1 MLRKLTI
8 FDLKVILYY
17 TGKIIF
23 GLALTMI
30 IPLAIALIYKEFDS
44 ALDFALGMSVSII
57 FGLVCMRLMKTNK
70 SPNLF
75 QSMTIAAL
83 TWIFA
88 CLFSSIPFYLSGHFQ
103 SYLDVLFDLMSGF
116 TTTGYSLIQDLD
128 HVSNALNM
136 WRHLI
141 HYIGGQGI
149 VVMALSFLI
158 KNSGGAFQ
166 LMVGE
171 AKDEPLEPSIT
182 KTAQNIWIISL
193 VCLFMGTAM
202 AAIAAYYDGLAWDR
216 SILHGS
222 WMFMSAWSTG
232 GFGPC
237 TQNLLFY
244 HSYAF
249 EIILC
254 IFMMMGSINFSLHYI
269 VWKGK
274 PKELLK
280 DIEIKSLVVTL
291 SITTMLVAWGLSS
304 TGIFTNLNA
313 VLRRGIVLVVSGH
326 TGTGQMTVYAKQLVH
341 SWHPLAYMG
350 ICIAMMLGGSAAS
363 TAGSF
368 KALRIGIFFKGLIHE
383 TKRLILPESAV
394 FKMTFHHIKDQI
406 IESGM
411 VKMAGLIILCY
422 CFIYL
427 FGAVVGVACGY
438 PLSQATFESISA
450 GANVGL
456 TMGVVS
462 PSMPAILKI
471 TYIITMWLGRL
482 EFLSIFVLIGSVG
495 LAIGQAFKGG
505 RK

>member
-1 MLRKLTI
+1 MLRKLTK
-8 FDLKVILYY
+8 FDFKITMYY
-17 TGKIIF
+17 TGKIIL
-23 GLALTMI
+23 GLAFTMV
-30 IPLAIALIYKEFDS
+30 IPLIIALIYKEFDS
-44 ALDFALGMSVSII
+44 AMDFIIGILSSVI
-57 FGLVCMRLMKTNK
+57 FGLACMKFMKTDK
-70 SPNLF
+70 PPNLF
-75 QSMTIAAL
+75 QSMIIAAFS
-83 TWIFA
+83 WIFA
-88 CLFSSIPFYLSGHFQ
+88 CAFCSIPYYLSGHFE
-103 SYLDVLFDLMSGF
+103 SYLDVYFDLMSAF
-116 TTTGYSLIQDLD
+116 TTTGLALIKNVD

-136 WRHLI
+136 WRHMLT
-141 HYIGGQGI
+141 YIGGQGI
-149 VVMALSFLI
+149 VVLALAFLI
-158 KNSGGAFQ
+158 RNTGGAYKI
-166 LMVGE
+166 MVGE
-171 AKDEPLEPSIT
+171 AKDESLEPSIT

-193 VCLFMGTAM
+193 VSLFVGTTM
-202 AAIAAYYDGLAWDR
+202 AAIAAYYDGLSWDR

-232 GFGPC
+232 GFAPC
-237 TQNLLFY
+237 TQNLSFY

-249 EIILC
+249 EIIMCLY
-254 IFMMMGSINFSLHYI
+254 MVMGSFNFALHYV
-269 VWKGK
+269 VWKGN
-274 PKELLK
+274 PKELLRN
-280 DIEIKSLVVTL
+280 IEIKTFVVTL
-291 SITTMLVAWGLSS
+291 SITTIFVAWGLSAA
-304 TGIFTNLNA
+304 GIFTNLNS
-313 VLRRGIVLVVSGH
+313 VLRRGILLVISAH
-326 TGTGQMTVYAKQLVH
+326 TSTGQMAVYANQLVH
-341 SWHPLAYMG
+341 SWQPLAYMG

-363 TAGSF
+363 TAGGF

-427 FGAVVGVACGY
+427 FGTVVGVACGY
-438 PLSQATFESISA
+438 PLGQATFESISA

-482 EFLSIFVLIGSVG
+482 EFLSIFVLVGSVG